1 MISVK
6 RCTATNISTNGHH
19 HPHHNP
25 HGNSPSH
32 HHHNQHHRQNG
43 TVQVRSSSAGRA
55 GSNSGSSGGCGSNN
69 NNRLIRS
76 RNSPSLGATNGYSS
90 GGFPGGGPATVA
102 ASLTNG
108 GSYSIITNGGS
119 LYYSTSNNSIAGPK
133 SLGSEGPVSKTVVAA
148 AASTGADIF
157 ELDSLFLVPKCA
169 LTYDKAMSLRKDL
182 AAYDFNIRILED
194 TPKGNVWISGNRD
207 ATIQKQ
213 SRPSSANKDT
223 RPHSMHLHTLHWFAC
238 VGEDYDS
245 NGYGNEEDLQKERE
259 ERIKQIK
266 ERQNEERQRKLEEIK
281 AQALATQKYREQKEE
296 ERRRRMEDLRRR
308 ENDRRSQAE
317 ERRRA
322 IQEADNERRQYILQ
336 RNQERDQRME
346 SKRRNERSSIQF
358 AFGSSTPRMI
368 DTTDSGMCS
377 SFWANRRATSIT
389 NVAYTGAPLTRRSS
403 ERELTDGSSKKRATS
418 ASGLDRSTDDMRRM
432 SSSMYEVFNWASTSE
447 CPKKLTLSLA
457 GSSINIDE
465 PPSKAERAAAAA
477 AAMRKDDSADMSYQ
491 RTVNRR
497 KTDLMPTIPS
507 PRDSSRSS
515 LGTHTPR
522 TPGRAFSM
530 TRLDQLA
537 QPRRRNGEHISAI
550 IERERRQA
558 HELENLTRLSLSSSR
573 ASPTA
578 DGGASSKRMSRSMSQ
593 LASPSSSK
601 YRHPSQESPH
611 SAGRPGRKSSFNSSL
626 GDSMMMG
633 AGRLDTSKSMSQLNT
648 AGRVSRLTKTERLR
662 QQVREQL
669 NGSAS
674 TGASSSTTATE
685 KPPLPKI
692 SATNNSSSTS
702 LERKRSQSGTS
713 TPSRPITAPDSAT
726 PKKHHT
732 PMERQRLGSG
742 TSSVRGTP
750 KASSTP
756 LQSPGPEKANR
767 TLQDSLQ
774 KQKKQPSVVDD
785 HSQQQHQQQ
794 PQQLLPQQQPPLLA
808 KEGSSVSAKSS
819 NEEKVEV
826 VQQEQQKQEEV
837 VVQSNEVITVVET
850 VEQQQ
855 QVVVVSETKVAEE
868 VQPEEEKVEQPPQ
881 VMEVSS
887 HEEKKDEMKES
898 TIASNKLEPN
908 PTLDGSNADLM
919 TASMIAKRI
928 NTEEEAK
935 AALAERRRL
944 AREEAERLA
953 ELERQRI
960 AAEEEAELQRQL
972 EEEERLRKLEE
983 ETIRLAEEQRRLE
996 EERLHQAIQDAQK
1009 REEEE
1014 RQRREEEA
1022 RQKVEREEAEKKAR
1036 EEAERQRIEM
1046 AERLKKEEKER
1057 EERRKRVEAIMSR
1070 TRTKGSANNTP
1081 TKQSDENKDN
1091 AMSKSVIVTSST
1103 ASTMLDQTMSMT
1115 ESMLGSIEQQ
1125 QQPTE
1130 DAEAAAQTIEEKTE
1144 SLAQSL
1150 QSLSLTA
1157 TEGNQQNQENNNSS
1171 SNSSNDSSLISNN
1184 HNNNVNSGFTTTA
1197 ASSNNATDYERSVTE
1212 KENLLL
1218 GSFNNN
1224 LKNSNAT
1231 SNGGSDN
1238 GSSLQPSLVES
1249 SSTPAAAHVNG
1260 KSTNAGDATTIA
1272 ETTELII
1279 EDAIMSGQTNG
1290 HKNGSIDNVF
1300 TQNTPAVDGSAKF
1313 LAHFDTQPLDFA
1325 LSSAADG
1332 VESSDNHNQLDSTT
1346 STSTS
1351 TTTTTGTT
1359 VVGQLIEF
1367 SSFQSLP
1374 DEAQQQ
1380 QQQQQTI
1387 SDNDDPFNLN
1397 LDNNNSLPAVD
1408 GSSSH
1413 VELLE
1418 SSSNGTSNPFSNSLF
1433 TSSDANLISNSNF
1446 LNNNST
1452 RLVATSDSQDNRDL
1466 SLL

>member
-1 MISVK
+1 MGVDMNDSTEQLERIPSTTLEMLRGILVK
-6 RCTATNISTNGHH
+6 S
-19 HPHHNP
+19 
-25 HGNSPSH
+25 
-32 HHHNQHHRQNG
+32 
-43 TVQVRSSSAGRA
+43 
-55 GSNSGSSGGCGSNN
+55 
-69 NNRLIRS
+69 LS
-76 RNSPSLGATNGYSS
+76 RENL
-90 GGFPGGGPATVA
+90 
-102 ASLTNG
+102 SLTDQQKLLA
-108 GSYSIITNGGS
+108 T
-119 LYYSTSNNSIAGPK
+119 
-133 SLGSEGPVSKTVVAA
+133 
-148 AASTGADIF
+148 
-157 ELDSLFLVPKCA
+157 
-169 LTYDKAMSLRKDL
+169 RKDRHVSFEV
-182 AAYDFNIRILED
+182 A
-194 TPKGNVWISGNRD
+194 GNRD
-207 ATIQKQ
+207 ATGQKQ
-213 SRPSSANKDT
+213 SRPSSANKDV

-245 NGYGNEEDLQKERE
+245 NNGYGNDEDLQKERE

-266 ERQNEERQRKLEEIK
+266 ERQNEERQRKLEELK
-281 AQALATQKYREQKEE
+281 AQALAAQKFREQKEE

-308 ENDRRSQAE
+308 ENDRRSQVE

-336 RNQERDQRME
+336 KNQERDQRME
-346 SKRRNERSSIQF
+346 TKRRNERSSIQF

-389 NVAYTGAPLTRRSS
+389 NVAYTGVPLTRRSS

-477 AAMRKDDSADMSYQ
+477 AAAAMRKDDSGDMSYQ

-558 HELENLTRLSLSSSR
+558 HEIENLARLSLSSSR
-573 ASPTA
+573 SSPTA

-593 LASPSSSK
+593 LASSSSSK

-611 SAGRPGRKSSFNSSL
+611 SASRPGRKSSFNSSL
-626 GDSMMMG
+626 GDSSSLMG

-662 QQVREQL
+662 QQIREQL

-674 TGASSSTTATE
+674 TSSTTAAGLRSGEITPNSLNTSRPGSAMSSSTTASGVVYRRTMPHSAGSSHLQRKPRPVSIAVTGVSAGPKEE
-685 KPPLPKI
+685 KPPLPKTP
-692 SATNNSSSTS
+692 AANNTSSTS
-702 LERKRSQSGTS
+702 LERKRSQSGAS
-713 TPSRPITAPDSAT
+713 TPARPPTAPDGSSAA
-726 PKKHHT
+726 KRHHT
-732 PMERQRLGSG
+732 PVVDKQRLGGSG
-742 TSSVRGTP
+742 TGSARGTP

-767 TLQDSLQ
+767 TMQDSLPKQ
-774 KQKKQPSVVDD
+774 QPQKKQPADD
-785 HSQQQHQQQ
+785 HSQQQQ
-794 PQQLLPQQQPPLLA
+794 PQLLV

-819 NEEKVEV
+819 TEEKVEV
-826 VQQEQQKQEEV
+826 VLQQQQQQQESQEEV
-837 VVQSNEVITVVET
+837 VVQSSDVTTVVET

-855 QVVVVSETKVAEE
+855 QVVVVCETKVVEE
-868 VQPEEEKVEQPPQ
+868 VHAEEEKIEQPPQ
-881 VMEVSS
+881 AMEVSS
-887 HEEKKDEMKES
+887 HEEKRDEMKDS
-898 TIASNKLEPN
+898 TVAGNKLEPN
-908 PTLDGSNADLM
+908 QAIDGSNGDLM

-944 AREEAERLA
+944 AREEAERQA

-960 AAEEEAELQRQL
+960 AAEEEAEHQRQL

-996 EERLHQAIQDAQK
+996 EERLQQAIQEAQK

-1070 TRTKGSANNTP
+1070 TRAKGSANNTP
-1081 TKQSDENKDN
+1081 TKQSEDNKEN

-1103 ASTMLDQTMSMT
+1103 ASTTVDQTMSMT

-1125 QQPTE
+1125 QQQQSETV
-1130 DAEAAAQTIEEKTE
+1130 EAIPQIPPVNEENTD
-1144 SLAQSL
+1144 SLVQGV
-1150 QSLSLTA
+1150 QSLSLT
-1157 TEGNQQNQENNNSS
+1157 EGDQQNQENNNSNSS
-1171 SNSSNDSSLISNN
+1171 SNSSSNDNSLVSNN
-1184 HNNNVNSGFTTTA
+1184 NNNANA
-1197 ASSNNATDYERSVTE
+1197 AAEYERSVTE

-1224 LKNSNAT
+1224 LNSSNAT

-1238 GSSLQPSLVES
+1238 GSSQQPLSLEETTS
-1249 SSTPAAAHVNG
+1249 AAPTTNG
-1260 KSTNAGDATTIA
+1260 TKSGATTIA

-1279 EDAIMSGQTNG
+1279 EDAIMSSGQTNG

-1300 TQNTPAVDGSAKF
+1300 TQNTPAVDDAASAKF
-1313 LAHFDTQPLDFA
+1313 LAHFDTNNSQPLDFA

-1346 STSTS
+1346 STSTT

-1359 VVGQLIEF
+1359 VVGQLLDF

-1374 DEAQQQ
+1374 DEAVVAQP
-1380 QQQQQTI
+1380 QTVVPH
-1387 SDNDDPFNLN
+1387 DDDDPFNLIN
-1397 LDNNNSLPAVD
+1397 IDNNNS
-1408 GSSSH
+1408 SSNSH
-1413 VELLE
+1413 ADHLLID
-1418 SSSNGTSNPFSNSLF
+1418 SSSNGTSTPFSNPLF
-1433 TSSDANLISNSNF
+1433 ASSDANLISNSNF

>member
-1 MISVK
+1 MAESGEDVH
-6 RCTATNISTNGHH
+6 S
-19 HPHHNP
+19 
-25 HGNSPSH
+25 
-32 HHHNQHHRQNG
+32 
-43 TVQVRSSSAGRA
+43 QV
-55 GSNSGSSGGCGSNN
+55 NN
-69 NNRLIRS
+69 NKNL
-76 RNSPSLGATNGYSS
+76 PETQ
-90 GGFPGGGPATVA
+90 
-102 ASLTNG
+102 
-108 GSYSIITNGGS
+108 
-119 LYYSTSNNSIAGPK
+119 SN
-133 SLGSEGPVSKTVVAA
+133 
-148 AASTGADIF
+148 
-157 ELDSLFLVPKCA
+157 LFTDDEA
-169 LTYDKAMSLRKDL
+169 
-182 AAYDFNIRILED
+182 
-194 TPKGNVWISGNRD
+194 GNRD
-207 ATIQKQ
+207 ATVQKQ

-223 RPHSMHLHTLHWFAC
+223 RPHSVHHTLHWFAC

-245 NGYGNEEDLQKERE
+245 NGYNNEDLQKERE
-259 ERIKQIK
+259 ERIKQMK
-266 ERQNEERQRKLEEIK
+266 ERQNEERQRKLEELK
-281 AQALATQKYREQKEE
+281 AQALAAQKFREQKEE

-308 ENDRRSQAE
+308 ENDRRSQVE

-336 RNQERDQRME
+336 KNQARDMRMDA
-346 SKRRNERSSIQF
+346 KRRNERSSIQF

-377 SFWANRRATSIT
+377 SFWSNRRATSIT

-465 PPSKAERAAAAA
+465 PPSRAERAAAAA
-477 AAMRKDDSADMSYQ
+477 VAAATRKDDSADMSYQ

-530 TRLDQLA
+530 TRLDTLA
-537 QPRRRNGEHISAI
+537 QPRRRNGEHIRAI

-558 HELENLTRLSLSSSR
+558 HELETLARLSLSSSR
-573 ASPTA
+573 SSPTT

-593 LASPSSSK
+593 LASSSSK
-601 YRHPSQESPH
+601 YRHPSQESH
-611 SAGRPGRKSSFNSSL
+611 TGSRTGGRKSSFNSSL
-626 GDSMMMG
+626 GDSLPM
-633 AGRLDTSKSMSQLNT
+633 GRLDTSKSMSQLNT

-669 NGSAS
+669 NGSTTTTTAI
-674 TGASSSTTATE
+674 TSSSTTATGLRSGEITPNSLNTSRPGSAMSSSTTASGVVYRRSLPQSAGPQRKPRPASIAVTGVSAGPKEE

-692 SATNNSSSTS
+692 SAANNTSSTS
-702 LERKRSQSGTS
+702 LERKRSQNGAS
-713 TPSRPITAPDSAT
+713 TPARPPTAPSVDSAA
-726 PKKHHT
+726 KKHHT
-732 PMERQRLGSG
+732 PSEKPRLGGGGGSA
-742 TSSVRGTP
+742 RGTP

-767 TLQDSLQ
+767 TMQDSLQ
-774 KQKKQPSVVDD
+774 KQKKQPVADD
-785 HSQQQHQQQ
+785 HSQQ
-794 PQQLLPQQQPPLLA
+794 PQQMSLV
-808 KEGSSVSAKSS
+808 KEGSSISAKSS
-819 NEEKVEV
+819 TEEKVETV
-826 VQQEQQKQEEV
+826 EQKQQKQEEV
-837 VVQSNEVITVVET
+837 VVQSGDVTTVIET

-855 QVVVVSETKVAEE
+855 PQVVVVSETKIVEE
-868 VQPEEEKVEQPPQ
+868 VHVEQRKIEQLPR

-898 TIASNKLEPN
+898 TTAGNKLDPN
-908 PTLDGSNADLM
+908 QALDGSSVDMM

-944 AREEAERLA
+944 AREEAERQA

-960 AAEEEAELQRQL
+960 AAEEEAEQQRQL

-983 ETIRLAEEQRRLE
+983 ETIRLVEEQRRLE
-996 EERLHQAIQDAQK
+996 EERLQQAIQDAEK
-1009 REEEE
+1009 REEDE
-1014 RQRREEEA
+1014 RLRREDEA

-1070 TRTKGSANNTP
+1070 TRAKGSANNTP
-1081 TKQSDENKDN
+1081 TKQSEENKDN
-1091 AMSKSVIVTSST
+1091 AMSKSVIVTSNT
-1103 ASTMLDQTMSMT
+1103 AAAMAESTMSMT
-1115 ESMLGSIEQQ
+1115 DSMLGSIEQQ
-1125 QQPTE
+1125 QQQPAVESTPHVPPTV
-1130 DAEAAAQTIEEKTE
+1130 EEQTE
-1144 SLAQSL
+1144 SLEQGV
-1150 QSLSLTA
+1150 QSLSLA
-1157 TEGNQQNQENNNSS
+1157 EGDQQNQENNNS
-1171 SNSSNDSSLISNN
+1171 NDSSLTSN
-1184 HNNNVNSGFTTTA
+1184 HNNNNNSSSGTTA
-1197 ASSNNATDYERSVTE
+1197 PVSNNAEYERSVTE

-1224 LKNSNAT
+1224 MNSNAT

-1238 GSSLQPSLVES
+1238 GSSQQPSSLES
-1249 SSTPAAAHVNG
+1249 SSMPAVGATTNG
-1260 KSTNAGDATTIA
+1260 KLTPGATTIA

-1300 TQNTPAVDGSAKF
+1300 TQNTPAVDGTAKF
-1313 LAHFDTQPLDFA
+1313 LAHFDTNSQPPIEFA
-1325 LSSAADG
+1325 LSSAADD
-1332 VESSDNHNQLDSTT
+1332 VEGSENHNNQLDSTSI
-1346 STSTS
+1346 STT

-1359 VVGQLIEF
+1359 VVGQLLDF

-1374 DEAQQQ
+1374 DEAEQPNAA
-1380 QQQQQTI
+1380 TV
-1387 SDNDDPFNLN
+1387 SEDDPFNLN
-1397 LDNNNSLPAVD
+1397 IDNNNSIINNND
-1408 GSSSH
+1408 INSSH
-1413 VELLE
+1413 AADLID
-1418 SSSNGTSNPFSNSLF
+1418 SSSNGTSTSSSNPLF
-1433 TSSDANLISNSNF
+1433 ASSDANLISNSNF

>member
-418 ASGLDRSTDDMRRM
+418 ASGLDRSTD
-432 SSSMYEVFNWASTSE
+432 
-447 CPKKLTLSLA
+447 
-457 GSSINIDE
+457 
-465 PPSKAERAAAAA
+465 
-477 AAMRKDDSADMSYQ
+477 
-491 RTVNRR
+491 
-497 KTDLMPTIPS
+497 
-507 PRDSSRSS
+507 
-515 LGTHTPR
+515 
-522 TPGRAFSM
+522 GRAFSM

-674 TGASSSTTATE
+674 TGASSSTTATGLRSGEITPNSLNTSRPGSAMSNSTTASGVVYRRSLPHSAGSHQQRKQRPVSIAVTGVSAGPKEE

>member
-418 ASGLDRSTDDMRRM
+418 ASGLDRSTDD
-432 SSSMYEVFNWASTSE
+432 
-447 CPKKLTLSLA
+447 
-457 GSSINIDE
+457 
-465 PPSKAERAAAAA
+465 
-477 AAMRKDDSADMSYQ
+477 DSADMSYQ

-522 TPGRAFSM
+522 TPGLRSGEITPNSLNTSRPGSAMSNS
-530 TRLDQLA
+530 TTA
-537 QPRRRNGEHISAI
+537 SGVVYRR
-550 IERERRQA
+550 
-558 HELENLTRLSLSSSR
+558 SL
-573 ASPTA
+573 
-578 DGGASSKRMSRSMSQ
+578 
-593 LASPSSSK
+593 
-601 YRHPSQESPH
+601 PH
-611 SAGRPGRKSSFNSSL
+611 SAGSHQQRKQRPVSIAVTGVS
-626 GDSMMMG
+626 
-633 AGRLDTSKSMSQLNT
+633 AGPK
-648 AGRVSRLTKTERLR
+648 E
-662 QQVREQL
+662 
-669 NGSAS
+669 
-674 TGASSSTTATE
+674 E